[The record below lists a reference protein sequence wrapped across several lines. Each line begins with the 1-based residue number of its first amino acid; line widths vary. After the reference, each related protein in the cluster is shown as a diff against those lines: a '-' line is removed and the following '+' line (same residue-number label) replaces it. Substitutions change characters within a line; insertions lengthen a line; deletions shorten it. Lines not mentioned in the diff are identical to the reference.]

1 MRLAVY
7 SLFETR
13 ATTARDWLAAKAIG
27 ALRHLPHWQHPSK
40 EKRPVRVFRQGVL
53 EICFLGVFEL
63 LGIYYDVRSSE
74 PAIAAVKRRKN
85 VAWRSTG
92 GSVGPDNRQGCPIHL
107 L

>member
-27 ALRHLPHWQHPSK
+27 ALRPLPHWQHPSK

-53 EICFLGVFEL
+53 EICFLGAFE
-63 LGIYYDVRSSE
+63 
-74 PAIAAVKRRKN
+74 
-85 VAWRSTG
+85 
-92 GSVGPDNRQGCPIHL
+92 
-107 L
+107 

>member
-27 ALRHLPHWQHPSK
+27 ALRPLAHWQHPSK

-53 EICFLGVFEL
+53 EICFLGAFEL
-63 LGIYYDVRSSE
+63 LGVCYDVRNPE
-74 PAIAAVKRRKN
+74 PAIGAVGRGENVALSPSGTAVRSNNRKRRR
-85 VAWRSTG
+85 V
-92 GSVGPDNRQGCPIHL
+92 HFL
-107 L
+107 

>member
-27 ALRHLPHWQHPSK
+27 ALRPLAHWQHPSK

-53 EICFLGVFEL
+53 EICFLGAFEL
-63 LGIYYDVRSSE
+63 LGVCYDVRNPE
-74 PAIAAVKRRKN
+74 PAIGAVSRREN

-92 GSVGPDNRQGCPIHL
+92 GSVGADNRQACPIHL
-107 L
+107 